1 MIALRS
7 ASLLVCIYH
16 LFLGFYRDDG
26 LACLC
31 NISGPASDKTRKD
44 MIRTFWENF
53 GLKITITTNLKTVNF
68 LDVTFNLCTGKYQ
81 PLNKPNDTPTYINV
95 NSNHPPNIIKAL
107 PNSISQRINNISSDK
122 ATFNNV
128 APSYNDAL
136 SESGYKENLTCQQDL
151 TTSRKVRQRKVIWFN
166 PAYSVNVET
175 NIGKTFLNLIE
186 KHFLKTSKFHKYL
199 TETMS
204 KLAQVVYLILAT

>member
-44 MIRTFWENF
+44 MIRTFWENS
-53 GLKITITTNLKTVNF
+53 GLKINITTNLKAVNF
-68 LDVTFNLCTGKYQ
+68 FDVTLNLCNGKYQ
-81 PLNKPNDTPTYINV
+81 PFNKPNDTPTYINV

-128 APSYNDAL
+128 APS
-136 SESGYKENLTCQQDL
+136 
-151 TTSRKVRQRKVIWFN
+151 
-166 PAYSVNVET
+166 
-175 NIGKTFLNLIE
+175 
-186 KHFLKTSKFHKYL
+186 
-199 TETMS
+199 
-204 KLAQVVYLILAT
+204 